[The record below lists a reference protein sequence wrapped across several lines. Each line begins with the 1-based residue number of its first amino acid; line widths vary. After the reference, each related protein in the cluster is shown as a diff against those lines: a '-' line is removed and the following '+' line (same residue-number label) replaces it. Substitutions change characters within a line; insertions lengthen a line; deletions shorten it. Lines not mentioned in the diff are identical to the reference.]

1 MQFLCSR
8 LNRNLSFLTNK
19 LNVFCSSRIAPDLA
33 KLAGL
38 ERESKSDSKLQF
50 FRATKLALRRE
61 RSILISATPPLAE
74 AAARG
79 RGKARG

>member
-1 MQFLCSR
+1 
-8 LNRNLSFLTNK
+8 
-19 LNVFCSSRIAPDLA
+19 LA